1 MPQGISITRLID
13 VNQSRAPAREI
24 ADEKTFSIRRPIQ
37 RVETGPTFYGEIA
50 HCPVTEGQDMYLIFP
65 SLENSN
71 ALPIGRH
78 VPMVEAYRLGCELR
92 EFTTFPS
99 NGVENSEHR
108 PRAIGSLFRENA
120 QVCLSPGAAMA
131 VIKPS

>member
-50 HCPVTEGQDMYLIFP
+50 HRPVTEGQDMYLIFP

-71 ALPIGRH
+71 ALPIARH
-78 VPMVEAYRLGCELR
+78 VPMLETCRVGCELR
-92 EFTTFPS
+92 ELTRFPS
-99 NGVENSEHR
+99 NGVEHSGHQ
-108 PRAIGSLFRENA
+108 P
-120 QVCLSPGAAMA
+120 
-131 VIKPS
+131 

>member
-37 RVETGPTFYGEIA
+37 RVETGPTFYGEIE
-50 HCPVTEGQDMYLIFP
+50 HRPVTEGQDMYLIFP

-71 ALPIGRH
+71 ALPICRH
-78 VPMVEAYRLGCELR
+78 FPMVEIYTVVCDTL
-92 EFTTFPS
+92 EFFTY
-99 NGVENSEHR
+99 
-108 PRAIGSLFRENA
+108 LY
-120 QVCLSPGAAMA
+120 
-131 VIKPS
+131 